1 MSDDHWKCISHVPR
15 PSERPVR
22 AQTLTSSLAADI
34 GKVLLSFRDMQQT
47 GAAWALKNVVCT
59 YDYII

>member
-1 MSDDHWKCISHVPR
+1 MSDDHWKYINVPR
-15 PSERPVR
+15 PSEHLVR

-34 GKVLLSFRDMQQT
+34 GKALLSFGDMQQT
-47 GAAWALKNVVCT
+47 GVAWPLKNVVCI